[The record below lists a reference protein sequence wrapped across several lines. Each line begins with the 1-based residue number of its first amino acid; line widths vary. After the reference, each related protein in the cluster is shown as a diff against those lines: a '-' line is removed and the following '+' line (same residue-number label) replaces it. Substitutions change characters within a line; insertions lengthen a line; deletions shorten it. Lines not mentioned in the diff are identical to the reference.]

1 LNRNMV
7 PYALGALMLGVIGL
21 FYGDFA
27 LQWQPVPEGISL
39 RTPLAY
45 ASAIFLLVSG
55 GVLLSTRYSPTAALS
70 LGCFFGL
77 WVVLLQTPKALSN
90 PAEAGSWLGF
100 AENLALALGGMA
112 AWAAADTDPQRR
124 KLMLRTIQLVFGL
137 CLLEFGL
144 CHFVYATFTADMIP
158 NFFPFPLFW
167 AYLTGAGHIAAGLA
181 LISGIAT
188 RLASTLLA
196 AMFACFVL
204 LLHVPR
210 VIADPA
216 NRIEWTMLAIST
228 ALTGAAWLIRTA
240 TAQATGDRD
249 NNLSPLPGAAST

>member
-1 LNRNMV
+1 
-7 PYALGALMLGVIGL
+7 MLGVIGL
-21 FYGDFA
+21 IYGDFA
-27 LQWQPVPEGISL
+27 LQWQPVPESIPL
-39 RTPLAY
+39 RTPLAF
-45 ASAIFLLVSG
+45 ASAVFLLVSG
-55 GVLLSTRYSPTAALS
+55 GALLSTRYSLTAAFS

-90 PAEAGSWLGF
+90 PSDAGSWLGF
-100 AENLALALGGMA
+100 AENLTLALGGIA
-112 AWAAADTDPQRR
+112 AWAGANADPQRR
-124 KLMLRTIQLVFGL
+124 KLILRTIQVVFGL

-167 AYLTGAGHIAAGLA
+167 AYLTGVGHVAAGLA
-181 LISGIAT
+181 LISGIAM

-210 VIADPA
+210 VFADPA

-228 ALTGAAWLIRTA
+228 ALTGAAWLIRTT
-240 TAQATGDRD
+240 TAQTISDPD
-249 NNLSPLPGAAST
+249 NKLSPLPGAART

>member
-1 LNRNMV
+1 MNRNMV

-27 LQWQPVPEGISL
+27 LQWQPVPEGIPL

-45 ASAIFLLVSG
+45 ASAVFLLVAG
-55 GVLLSTRYSPTAALS
+55 GALLSTRYSLTAALY

-77 WVVLLQTPKALSN
+77 WVVLLQTPQALSN
-90 PAEAGSWLGF
+90 PSDVAAWLGF
-100 AENLALALGGMA
+100 AENLALALAGITAWSLA
-112 AWAAADTDPQRR
+112 AQDASRR
-124 KLMLRTIQLVFGL
+124 RVFVRPAQIIFGI

-144 CHFVYATFTADMIP
+144 SHFVYPEFAASMIP
-158 NFFPFPLFW
+158 ELFPFRLFL
-167 AYLTGAGHIAAGLA
+167 AYFTGAGHFAAGLA

-204 LLHVPR
+204 LLHIPR

-216 NRIEWTMLAIST
+216 NRVEWTMLAVAIT
-228 ALTGAAWLIRTA
+228 LTGAAWLIRTA
-240 TAQATGDRD
+240 TTQTMGDPD
-249 NNLSPLPGAAST
+249 SKLSPLPGAAST